1 MSVCQSGEA
10 ASRGDLVRRCV
21 AAGGVGILV
30 DVMRWHG
37 NRQRSPCWGI
47 IWVRP
52 IQQRHFVLVVYYNWF
67 GVHPFCG
74 LIKFFR
80 RILCAD
86 KNRHD
91 IWIFPLKRRPQ
102 LLHISR
108 LLPLAQCPVC
118 QCGNGRPFNECM
130 QFLTAVDDTLYIL
143 TMSISRVM
151 SGQPTFLGHFLVRG
165 NEEWWV
171 FLTCTC
177 DRLVRN
183 WLLFVQHNKNNL
195 INIINRC

>member
-1 MSVCQSGEA
+1 MAIDNGLPVGVLYGFVQYNSGISFLSSTATDLGSILSVDWLSSFGEN
-10 ASRGDLVRRCV
+10 CV
-21 AAGGVGILV
+21 PVKI
-30 DVMRWHG
+30 DTT
-37 NRQRSPCWGI
+37 
-47 IWVRP
+47 
-52 IQQRHFVLVVYYNWF
+52 FE
-67 GVHPFCG
+67 
-74 LIKFFR
+74 FFHWR
-80 RILCAD
+80 D
-86 KNRHD
+86 DHK
-91 IWIFPLKRRPQ
+91 

-130 QFLTAVDDTLYIL
+130 QFLTCLSAVDDTLYIL

-171 FLTCTC
+171 FLPSTC

-195 INIINRC
+195 IIL